1 MGCTEKRTP
10 SVTFLPKMYTLNV
23 IMKKKIRKPIG
34 VIVYKTT
41 DQSVL
46 FKTVEVMKVKERFRN
61 CQRLEVKEKEYNTIK
76 NPGLDPE
83 AEKGH

>member
-1 MGCTEKRTP
+1 M
-10 SVTFLPKMYTLNV
+10 
-23 IMKKKIRKPIG
+23 
-34 VIVYKTT
+34 IVYKTT